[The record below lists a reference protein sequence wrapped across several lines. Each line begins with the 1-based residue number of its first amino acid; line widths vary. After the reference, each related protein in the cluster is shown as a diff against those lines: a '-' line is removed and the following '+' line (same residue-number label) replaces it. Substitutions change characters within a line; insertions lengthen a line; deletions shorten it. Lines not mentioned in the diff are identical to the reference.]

1 MLLEFLNH
9 PFKCLKFLITETE
22 TENVIKV
29 KRLDKKKKKQHT
41 EGMSLCPIFRQHKN
55 IKYLGDYIR
64 YTLYRFNYVK

>member
-29 KRLDKKKKKQHT
+29 KRLDKKKKHSIQKECHYVPYL
-41 EGMSLCPIFRQHKN
+41 GN
-55 IKYLGDYIR
+55 IK
-64 YTLYRFNYVK
+64 T